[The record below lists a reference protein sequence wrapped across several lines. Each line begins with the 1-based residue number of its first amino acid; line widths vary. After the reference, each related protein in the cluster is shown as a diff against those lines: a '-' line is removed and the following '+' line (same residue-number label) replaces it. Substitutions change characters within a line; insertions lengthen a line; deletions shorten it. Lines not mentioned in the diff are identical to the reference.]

1 MSVLGQFLFFFSP
14 LHSVL
19 SAKSLEGER
28 GWKEVGKGEG
38 AEAKL
43 RPSIPPGIFINWL
56 AELAGCLLGWMGS
69 VSIFPSP
76 FPIELA
82 LKWALN

>member
-1 MSVLGQFLFFFSP
+1 M
-14 LHSVL
+14 
-19 SAKSLEGER
+19 EGS
-28 GWKEVGKGEG
+28 GEG

-82 LKWALN
+82 LKWALNCSCSLICFILKLNNLDGKV

>member
-1 MSVLGQFLFFFSP
+1 MSFLGQFLFFFSP

-19 SAKSLEGER
+19 SAKSLEGEK
-28 GWKEVGKGEG
+28 GMEGSGEGEGEG

-56 AELAGCLLGWMGS
+56 AELAGCLVRLDGLCFY
-69 VSIFPSP
+69 FPFS
-76 FPIELA
+76 LSD
-82 LKWALN
+82 